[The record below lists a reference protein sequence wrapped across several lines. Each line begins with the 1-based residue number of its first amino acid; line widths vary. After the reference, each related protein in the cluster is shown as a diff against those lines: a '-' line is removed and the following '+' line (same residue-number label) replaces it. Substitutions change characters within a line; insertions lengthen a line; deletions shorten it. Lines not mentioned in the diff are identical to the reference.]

1 MNRHLLFAVILT
13 ASSCVTSRPPA
24 PPALT
29 PGLADKTAWIDIGMP
44 DGSVEHLPLDH
55 YVRGSVLAEA
65 NFAGLA
71 PHEAELVAQIQA
83 LLART
88 YALANLERHLD
99 DGFNLCSTTHCQV
112 YRSTDSR
119 PAGLVRLAYKAV
131 QNTKDLVISYN
142 GAPINAVFHADCGG
156 HTSNAQSVWRGAT
169 PPYLKAQ
176 ADRFCLLSESSQ
188 KWIFETDM
196 SVLRTL
202 LNRKTQTTVGK
213 KLDAVTV
220 TQRDEAGR
228 VSLLTL
234 HGERIVV
241 VRGEQFRSALTP
253 HFGPRSIRS
262 TKFNVKRAGDAFIFE
277 GQGFGHGVG
286 LCQVGAMARARAGHS
301 LREILTHYYSGT
313 TLAAYDRNAMGLYY
327 H

>member
-1 MNRHLLFAVILT
+1 MNRHLLLAVMVT

-24 PPALT
+24 PPALA
-29 PGLADKTAWIDIGMP
+29 PGLIDKTAWINIGTTE
-44 DGSVEHLPLDH
+44 GTVELLSLDE
-55 YVRGSVLAEA
+55 YVLGSVLAEA

-71 PHEAELVAQIQA
+71 PRDAEIVAQVQA

-112 YRSTDSR
+112 YRPADSR
-119 PAGLVRLAYKAV
+119 PTDLVRLADKAV
-131 QNTKDLVISYN
+131 QITKDLVISYN
-142 GAPINAVFHADCGG
+142 GTPINAVFHADCGG
-156 HTSNAQSVWRGAT
+156 HTSNAQSVWHGAT

-176 ADRFCLLSESSQ
+176 ADSFCLMSASSQ
-188 KWIFETDM
+188 KWMFETDL
-196 SVLRTL
+196 SVLRTA
-202 LNRKTQTTVGK
+202 LNQRSQTTVGN

-228 VSLLTL
+228 ASLLTL
-234 HGERIVV
+234 YGEHTVV
-241 VRGEQFRSALTP
+241 VRGDHFRSALIP

-262 TKFNVKRAGDAFIFE
+262 TKFNVERVGEVFLFE
-277 GQGFGHGVG
+277 GRGFGHGVG

-301 LREILTHYYSGT
+301 VLDILTHYYSGT
-313 TLAAYDRNAMGLYY
+313 TLAAYDRSSTGLYY